1 MLKIGICTVMDDTPL
16 HRWWRRGLI
25 AANML
30 PTNPHASS
38 AELDRFER
46 IIAQL
51 RLSNGTVR
59 TTARN
64 RLAAVDKRVGSI
76 LPSIFPLNTN
86 LLVED
91 WAVSSGITAAE
102 WFQSLQQTYSN
113 VTFTASDRI
122 LYLVEARLK
131 NEPGTFIVEPGGEPI
146 QYIRA
151 PFVVSMT
158 EMQHPVYLINR
169 SVQRRAMREWKDISR
184 NFRVPA
190 SWDDVN
196 GSSHTLSLDELVLR
210 RLPLIHPQVME
221 MRSEHFRIKQ
231 HNIFTRL
238 SQPIHVIRT
247 MNILNRSYF
256 TLAQLG
262 SAADAI
268 WQSLHSGGLWIV
280 GRTVTDNPPQ
290 HEVTVLQKNP
300 HGWEALF
307 RIGKGSEM
315 EPIVPWGTPVTI
327 HA

>member
-1 MLKIGICTVMDDTPL
+1 MLKIGICTAMDDTPL

-38 AELDRFER
+38 ADLDRFER
-46 IIAQL
+46 IILQL
-51 RLSNGTVR
+51 RLSDGTVR
-59 TTARN
+59 ATVRN
-64 RLAAVDKRVGSI
+64 RLAAVDERIGSI
-76 LPSIFPLNTN
+76 LPSIFPLDTN

-102 WFQSLQQTYSN
+102 WFQSLQRIDPN
-113 VTFTASDRI
+113 VTFTASDRL

-131 NEPGTFIVEPGGEPI
+131 DEPGTFIVEPRGEPI
-146 QYIRA
+146 QYIRP
-151 PFVVSMT
+151 PFVVSLT

-169 SVQRRAMREWKDISR
+169 SLQRRATLKWKDISR

-196 GSSHTLSLDELVLR
+196 ASSQTLTLDEFVLR

-221 MRSEHFRIKQ
+221 MRGEHFRIKQ
-231 HNIFTRL
+231 HSVFTSL
-238 SQPIHVIRT
+238 SQPVHVIRT

-256 TLAQLG
+256 TAAQLR

-268 WQSLHSGGLWIV
+268 WQSLHFSGLWIV
-280 GRTVTDNPPQ
+280 GRTVTDNPPD
-290 HEVTVLQKNP
+290 HEVTVMQKTLC
-300 HGWEALF
+300 GWEALL
-307 RIGKGSEM
+307 RMGKGSEM
-315 EPIVPWGTPVTI
+315 ESIVPCGTPVAI
-327 HA
+327 NA